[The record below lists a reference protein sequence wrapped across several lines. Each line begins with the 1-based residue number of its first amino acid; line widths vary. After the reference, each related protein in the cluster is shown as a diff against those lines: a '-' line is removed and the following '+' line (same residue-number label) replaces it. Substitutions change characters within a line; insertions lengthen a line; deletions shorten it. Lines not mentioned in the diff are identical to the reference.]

1 MKKVYYISTIIF
13 AVFVILL
20 FDVLALSALE
30 EKSTAV
36 GALLVSIIAIGCL
49 ILSITGLRKDQHVGG
64 IFLEKIGI
72 ILIGFALLV
81 LAIGLFS
88 IENILQA
95 IIIVIIAVILG
106 ALSFYAGVRLIKK
119 NRTATFN
126 WNAYKEALFE
136 KMPQLSGTLNEGVL
150 NKDIKAAQAKMG
162 LNFPEYLKE
171 LYLTNNGDDNE
182 AICGMIMGLHFLS
195 LDSLLNEWMGLK
207 KIADDPKINNS
218 GSFSSTPMASIK
230 RCYADAKWIPFC
242 TDGSG
247 NFIGI
252 DLAPGPNG
260 KAGQIIN
267 FGRDEG
273 NKAVLAKDLNAFF
286 ERLVRITKS
295 DDFHVADYDGEDV
308 ILLGTDDIEEGFH
321 LTDYLRSPDSVK

>member
-13 AVFVILL
+13 AVFVVLL

-72 ILIGFALLV
+72 ILIGFALIV
-81 LAIGLFS
+81 LEIGLFS

-95 IIIVIIAVILG
+95 IIIVIIAAILG
-106 ALSFYAGVRLIKK
+106 ALSFVAGIRLIKRK
-119 NRTATFN
+119 RTETFSFN
-126 WNAYKEALFE
+126 LYKEMLFE
-136 KMPQLSGTLNEGVL
+136 RMPHLSETLNEGVSS
-150 NKDIKAAQAKMG
+150 KDIREAENIIG
-162 LNFPEYLKE
+162 IRFPEYLKE

-182 AICGMIMGLHFLS
+182 AICGMIMGLHFMS
-195 LDSLLNEWMGLK
+195 LESMLKEWRELK
-207 KIADDPKINNS
+207 KIADDPKINNN

-242 TDGSG
+242 TDGGG

-273 NKAVLAKDLNAFF
+273 NKAVLAKDMNAFF
-286 ERLVRITKS
+286 ERLIRIIKS
-295 DDFHVADYDGEDV
+295 DDFYIADYDGEDV

-321 LTDYLRSPDSVK
+321 LTDYLKSADSVK

>member
-1 MKKVYYISTIIF
+1 MRKAYYIITIIF
-13 AVFVILL
+13 SVLVILL
-20 FDVLALSALE
+20 FDVVALTSLD
-30 EKSTAV
+30 EKSMAA
-36 GALLVSIIAIGCL
+36 GALIISIIAIGCM
-49 ILSITGLRKDQHVGG
+49 ILSITGLRKNQHIGG
-64 IFLEKIGI
+64 VFLEKIGVI
-72 ILIGFALLV
+72 FWGFALLV
-81 LAIGLFS
+81 LEIGFS
-88 IENILQA
+88 SCENILQA
-95 IIIVIIAVILG
+95 IILIVIALILG
-106 ALSFYAGVRLIKK
+106 ALSYTAGMRLIRRK
-119 NRTATFN
+119 RTESFS
-126 WNAYKEALFE
+126 WNTYKEMLFE
-136 KMPQLSGTLNEGVL
+136 KMPQLSETLNEGASA
-150 NKDIKAAQAKMG
+150 KDISGAENTIG
-162 LNFPEYLKE
+162 VRFPEYLKE

-182 AICGMIMGLHFLS
+182 AMCGMIMGLHFLS

-286 ERLVRITKS
+286 ERLIRIIKS
-295 DDFHVADYDGEDV
+295 DDFHIADYDGENV

>member
-1 MKKVYYISTIIF
+1 MKKVYYILTGILSILVMILF
-13 AVFVILL
+13 A
-20 FDVLALSALE
+20 VLALSAIDE
-30 EKSTAV
+30 PSTAIT
-36 GALLVSIIAIGCL
+36 AFLISIIAIGCL
-49 ILSITGLRKDQHVGG
+49 ILSLTGLKKQQHIGG
-64 IFLEKIGI
+64 VSLEKLGI
-72 ILIGFALLV
+72 ILIGFAVIV
-81 LAIGLFS
+81 LIVCVDYIG
-88 IENILQA
+88 QA
-95 IIIVIIAVILG
+95 IAIAIVVLLLG
-106 ALSFYAGVRLIKK
+106 ALSFYAGIRLIKK
-119 NRTATFN
+119 NRTATFS

-136 KMPQLSGTLNEGVL
+136 KMPQLSETLNEGVS

-195 LDSLLNEWMGLK
+195 LESLLNEWASLK

-295 DDFHVADYDGEDV
+295 DDFHIADYDGEDV

-321 LTDYLRSPDSVK
+321 LTDYLKSPDSVK

>member
-1 MKKVYYISTIIF
+1 MKKVYYILTSILAILVMILF
-13 AVFVILL
+13 A
-20 FDVLALSALE
+20 VLALSSTDE
-30 EKSTAV
+30 PSTAV
-36 GALLVSIIAIGCL
+36 TALLISIIAIGCL
-49 ILSITGLRKDQHVGG
+49 ILSITGFKKQQHIGG
-64 IFLEKIGI
+64 VSLEKLGI
-72 ILIGFALLV
+72 ILIGFAVIV
-81 LAIGLFS
+81 LIVCVDYIG
-88 IENILQA
+88 QA
-95 IIIVIIAVILG
+95 IAIAIVVLLLG
-106 ALSFYAGVRLIKK
+106 ALSFYAGIRLIKK
-119 NRTATFN
+119 NRTATFS

-136 KMPQLSGTLNEGVL
+136 KMPQLSETLNEGVS

-195 LDSLLNEWMGLK
+195 LESLLNEWMGLK

-230 RCYADAKWIPFC
+230 RCYADVKWIPFC

-295 DDFHVADYDGEDV
+295 DDFHIADYDGEDV

>member
-13 AVFVILL
+13 AVFVVLL

-72 ILIGFALLV
+72 ILIGFALIV
-81 LAIGLFS
+81 LEIGLFS

-95 IIIVIIAVILG
+95 IIIVIIAAILG
-106 ALSFYAGVRLIKK
+106 ALSFVAGIRLIKRK
-119 NRTATFN
+119 RTETFSFN
-126 WNAYKEALFE
+126 LYKEMLFE
-136 KMPQLSGTLNEGVL
+136 RMPHLSKTLNEGVSS
-150 NKDIKAAQAKMG
+150 KDIREAENIIG
-162 LNFPEYLKE
+162 IRFPEYLKE

-182 AICGMIMGLHFLS
+182 AICGMIMGLHFMS
-195 LDSLLNEWMGLK
+195 LESMLKEWRELK
-207 KIADDPKINNS
+207 KIADDPKINNN

-242 TDGSG
+242 TDGGG

-273 NKAVLAKDLNAFF
+273 NKAVLAKDMNAFF
-286 ERLVRITKS
+286 ERLIRIIKS
-295 DDFHVADYDGEDV
+295 DDFYIADYDGEDV

-321 LTDYLRSPDSVK
+321 LTDYLKSADSVK